1 MEKPQPIEIGGICCN
16 MRGVIHEVNCKES
29 KRLKKEWAKEHKL
42 TNLEQITQAWSMGWS
57 ATLKIEQIKGDLSI
71 NFINAQIVGIEVGMF
86 LVRSDDSPIE
96 RIEIKG
102 GAIGK
107 CIEITGYKY
116 AGELAGNEKIDN
128 DQLFHIKDS
137 GIIVKYGDSDH
148 WCEEEKEPYFE

>member
-1 MEKPQPIEIGGICCN
+1 MN
-16 MRGVIHEVNCKES
+16 
-29 KRLKKEWAKEHKL
+29 
-42 TNLEQITQAWSMGWS
+42 NLELIKKAWSMGWS

-116 AGELAGNEKIDN
+116 AGELAGNEPIHEGQKFRVKETGEIGKKTMWSG
-128 DQLFHIKDS
+128 IKDYAIELQLDIKAKTFHKS
-137 GIIVKYGDSDH
+137 EI
-148 WCEEEKEPYFE
+148 EPYFE